1 MPSQV
6 GRTGTSRSGRKAAS
20 SAGRS
25 LQRRPGTT
33 SSPMSR
39 PRPPAGSASRSETRA
54 PATVQARARWSRN
67 VLVPRP
73 PRVPTRATM
82 RARGGCWALSRAATR
97 RSRPSGAASDS
108 TSKVTRRCPAGASGS
123 TAAGP
128 RSRTASALGV
138 SAAMASSGSSEGEHR
153 NGSAPVQART
163 SARTSSSRGP
173 EESAAAIGP
182 SDRGSVRPAPTGPAK
197 PAAMMRTL
205 TPGAGGAPSAVR
217 LAQAAGGGSGPEARA
232 LIGGAA
238 EAPRTAEG
246 AGEAGTATPSVR
258 AGYGGVVPASSG

>member
-1 MPSQV
+1 
-6 GRTGTSRSGRKAAS
+6 
-20 SAGRS
+20 
-25 LQRRPGTT
+25 
-33 SSPMSR
+33 
-39 PRPPAGSASRSETRA
+39 
-54 PATVQARARWSRN
+54 
-67 VLVPRP
+67 
-73 PRVPTRATM
+73 M

-138 SAAMASSGSSEGEHR
+138 SAATASSGSSEGEHR

-217 LAQAAGGGSGPEARA
+217 LAQAAGGGSGPGARA

-258 AGYGGVVPASSG
+258 AGYGGRRPRVLRVRQEGSTPHPIPPVPVGSAVAAGPVEPCNDFDMRSRAGAADRTVRREEPSGGAKQKGRSCSGLGKAGTLVTA